1 MTAILFLIFGAAVF
15 VVISTRF
22 TLISLFIIS
31 SCVYSLPAFWLSD
44 IPAVV
49 LISWFLVFA
58 LSITAQ
64 ITLSGN
70 LSRSDPYTG
79 FGKTMRIDERSAII
93 TNLVFNC
100 STLILFLLLAY
111 LHGGI
116 GIFFKGKY
124 SGVASTALL
133 YYSWNSLLLITAV
146 HNLICR
152 GFSSPWSVIGIFQI
166 LLLFIG
172 GDRTIPVMF
181 FAAVVY
187 NYFRGATPLAMPKR
201 ARVLMVLLP
210 VILPLIVISKSIYT
224 VLPKHGFSIRT
235 AELIG
240 QNFSDWAVKDF
251 EPSHTM
257 IMFKSIALSGLPY
270 GWSDLFRGLPA
281 ILPFSSYMNID
292 PHIFSEMVKR
302 RFYSS
307 WGPDAGVGANFWA
320 QGYVLFG
327 LAGVLMFSVLVI
339 LSLRYFERAIARTS
353 SSAARATF
361 LACGVIVAFYVHRNS
376 LEQILAFLGR
386 YAAIGL
392 LAGLIG
398 GIASNSIRSRDRNIR
413 LKASPFEHRQLG
425 TMPIEREDRRRTGS
439 NG

>member
-1 MTAILFLIFGAAVF
+1 
-15 VVISTRF
+15 VV
-22 TLISLFIIS
+22 
-31 SCVYSLPAFWLSD
+31 
-44 IPAVV
+44 
-49 LISWFLVFA
+49 
-58 LSITAQ
+58 
-64 ITLSGN
+64 
-70 LSRSDPYTG
+70 
-79 FGKTMRIDERSAII
+79 DERSAII
-93 TNLVFNC
+93 TSVVFNC
-100 STLILFLLLAY
+100 STLLLFALLAY
-111 LHGGI
+111 FHGGI

-133 YYSWNSLLLITAV
+133 YYSWNSLLLITAI
-146 HNLICR
+146 HNLIFR
-152 GFSSPWSVIGIFQI
+152 RFSSPWSVLGIGQI
-166 LLLFIG
+166 LLLFVG

-201 ARVLMVLLP
+201 ARVLMALLP
-210 VILPLIVISKSIYT
+210 IILPLIVISKSIYT

-257 IMFKSIALSGLPY
+257 VMFKSIALNGLPY

-327 LAGVLMFSVLVI
+327 LAGVLMFAVLVL
-339 LSLRYFERAIARTS
+339 LSLRYFERAIGRTS

-413 LKASPFEHRQLG
+413 LKVSPFQHRQLG
-425 TMPIEREDRRRTGS
+425 TTPIEHEDRMRTRP